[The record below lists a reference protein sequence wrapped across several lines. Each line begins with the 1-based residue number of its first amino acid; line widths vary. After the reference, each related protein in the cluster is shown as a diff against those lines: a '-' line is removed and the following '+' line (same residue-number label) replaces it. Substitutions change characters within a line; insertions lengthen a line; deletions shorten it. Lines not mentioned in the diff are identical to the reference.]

1 MSNNLKTGKWLAL
14 TALAAL
20 AAGILLLAA
29 LPVAAQEPAEPA
41 EDTASPASE
50 SQGFTFTLDPIVFG
64 IFESTVDTDSAKW
77 QEYRDMTSGFVIPRL
92 NIEGRDPNDDR
103 FLDFR
108 AANVRRDD
116 ARYTF
121 GYGVI
126 DRWGL
131 TVDYNKIP
139 HRFGNNG
146 HMLWTQTSPGVY
158 QIADAAQLAIQT
170 ALEKQFAAN
179 KALITFPFLNNLIAP
194 YLATASSVDLAL
206 ERDRLHANLGYGSL
220 RGFSWGLDYKHEDR
234 DGNRPYGA
242 SFGFS
247 NATEIPEVIDY
258 SIDDAELAGSW
269 NTDRAGVRFGYRM
282 SNFKNNVSTMYWDN
296 PFRLT
301 GATDPNAYTAP
312 GSGSIGGSGVGFADL
327 WPDNDSSVVFA
338 DGRTRIGGNWY
349 AQGSLSYNTMTQD
362 EALLPYTLNTAIVGK
377 DFNGKPFAANDV
389 NNLPVRN
396 ADNKV
401 NVTNLSAQ
409 VGGDLAQN
417 FDLTFRYRMYDY
429 DNSSKRIELPGYVR
443 FHAVWEEIA
452 RITVPFSYTK
462 TDLGA
467 ELGWAIGGIGGR
479 SRLSLSYNLQSWDRE
494 FREIDSSDE
503 DIVKLAF
510 DTHPSTRFNVRAS
523 YELGDRSIGDYHPE
537 AAENSFVEAEGV
549 TNMPTLRKYDEAV
562 REYDQF
568 NVNAQFFATD
578 ALNFFVGATGRNDD
592 YKKSEFGLVSDDVLQ
607 YNAEVAYAPSD
618 AINFY
623 LFGHRFDRESFQRAR
638 QSGATP
644 STNPLDNWQVT
655 LDEITDTFGLGF
667 TAKAKAW
674 TTDLSASYSNT
685 DGKADFFSPPGG
697 APDLA
702 VDFGD
707 YDDVELLALLA
718 RVDYQINPRTKAG
731 VGYRWE
737 DYSIDT
743 FLARGLQNY
752 LPGALLLNPEDGDY
766 TGSVFMLDL
775 SLSF

>member
-1 MSNNLKTGKWLAL
+1 MSINRTTGKKTGKWLAL
-14 TALAAL
+14 TALAVST
-20 AAGILLLAA
+20 LLLAA
-29 LPVAAQEPAEPA
+29 LPVAAQEPAE
-41 EDTASPASE
+41 DTSASAP
-50 SQGFTFTLDPIVFG
+50 QGFTFTIDPIVFG

-77 QEYRDMTSGFVIPRL
+77 EEYRDMSSGFVIPLL

-103 FLDFR
+103 YLDFH
-108 AANVRRDD
+108 ATKVRRDD

-121 GYGVI
+121 GYGVL

-131 TVDYNKIP
+131 MVDYNKIP

-146 HMLWTQTSPGVY
+146 RMLFTQTSPGVY
-158 QIADAAQLAIQT
+158 QIADPVQLALQT

-179 KALITFPFLNNLIAP
+179 RALITFPFLNGLISP
-194 YLATASSVDLAL
+194 YLQTASFVDLGL
-206 ERDRLHANLGYGSL
+206 ERDRLNANLGFGSL

-258 SIDDAELAGSW
+258 SIDDAELAGAW

-282 SNFKNNVSTMYWDN
+282 STFKNNVSTMYWDN
-296 PFRLT
+296 PWRLT
-301 GATDPNAYTAP
+301 GATDPSAYSAP
-312 GSGSIGGSGVGFADL
+312 GSGTIGGSGVGFADL
-327 WPDNDSSVVFA
+327 WADNESNVIFA
-338 DGRTRIGGNWY
+338 DGRTRLGSSWY

-362 EALLPYTLNTAIVGK
+362 DPLLPYTLNASIKGIGFDHSVFDAT
-377 DFNGKPFAANDV
+377 DV
-389 NNLPVRN
+389 TKLPVRN
-396 ADNKV
+396 ADNEV

-409 VGGDLAQN
+409 AGGDLGQN

-429 DNSSKRIELPGYVR
+429 DNSSKRIEFPGYVR
-443 FHAVWEEIA
+443 YHAVWEEIA

-467 ELGWAIGGIGGR
+467 ELGWDIGKV
-479 SRLSLSYNLQSWDRE
+479 SRLALSYNLQSWDRE

-510 DTHPSTRFNVRAS
+510 DTHPSQRFNLRAS
-523 YELGDRSIGDYHPE
+523 YEFGDRSIGDYHPE
-537 AAENSFVEAEGV
+537 AAENSFVEPEGV
-549 TNMPTLRKYDEAV
+549 TNLPGLRKYDEAA

-568 NVNAQFFATD
+568 NVNGQLFATD
-578 ALNFFVGATGRNDD
+578 ALNFFVGVTGRNED

-623 LFGHRFDRESFQRAR
+623 LFGHRFDRESLQHNR

-644 STNPLDNWQVT
+644 STSPLDNWDLT
-655 LDEITDTFGLGF
+655 LDETTDTFGLGF
-667 TAKAKAW
+667 TTKVKAW
-674 TTDLSASYSNT
+674 TTDLQANYSKT
-685 DGKADFFSPPGG
+685 DGNADFFSPPGG
-697 APDLA
+697 TPDVA

-707 YDDVELLALLA
+707 YEDVELLAVLA
-718 RVDYQINPRTKAG
+718 RIDYQLNPRAKAG

-737 DYSIDT
+737 DYTIDS
-743 FLARGLQNY
+743 FLFRGLRNY
-752 LPGALLLNPEDGDY
+752 LPGALLLNANSGDY
-766 TGSVFMLDL
+766 TGSAFLLDL
-775 SLSF
+775 SLNF